1 MIGNKL
7 ARRYAQALA
16 ELASERGILEAV
28 EAGAGL
34 VGGVLQEEPGLLR
47 ALDDDRIPLAE
58 RLARLQELFGD
69 RLPPL
74 FHHFFR
80 LVLTKGRA
88 GLLPEICAEVPRA
101 ADRLRGVVE
110 ADVTVARPLPED
122 QQEAVRARLEQMT
135 GRTVRLSIRED
146 PSLLGGMVVRVG
158 DLVLDGSVA
167 TRLKRLEDYLRN

>member
-1 MIGNKL
+1 MSASKL

-28 EAGAGL
+28 EAGAEL
-34 VGGVLQEEPGLLR
+34 VGGLLQQEPALVL
-47 ALDDDRIPLAE
+47 ALDDDRVPLEE

-88 GLLPEICAEVPRA
+88 SLLPEICAEVPHA

-110 ADVTVARPLPED
+110 ADVTVARPLADD
-122 QQEAVRARLEQMT
+122 QREAVRARLEALT
-135 GRTVRLSIRED
+135 GQTVRLAVRED

-167 TRLKRLEDYLRN
+167 TRLKRLEAELRN